1 MSSFNIGDR
10 VAYVDEWGPGPYHG
24 TVTYHC
30 DGVYHVDWDG
40 NEGPIMVQRADRLS
54 PLNSDEG
61 AALGK
66 QRTYYGEQFAI
77 SVIDG
82 RVCIAVDREAATLYR
97 EEEGPYVAIA
107 DLSPKEVD
115 GVMTFLEQ
123 EFG

>member
-1 MSSFNIGDR
+1 VSSFNIGAR

-54 PLNSDEG
+54 LLNSDEG
-61 AALGK
+61 AALSK
-66 QRTYYGEQFAI
+66 HRTYYGEQFAI

-82 RVCIAVDREAATLYR
+82 RVCIAVDREAATQY
-97 EEEGPYVAIA
+97 ENGPFVAIV

-115 GVMTFLEQ
+115 GVMTFLGQ